1 MRVIEILKAEFPASK
16 WEAEKK
22 FRREPQWQPLEVE
35 YLIIDSFETPIA
47 RPSPNKRQRRVY
59 SGKKKR
65 HTLKT
70 QLMTDENREI
80 IQVAGGFRRPKSDIE
95 IYCVTR
101 LAKGW
106 QEKPKIAD
114 KAYAFEKIQVS
125 EEKAERR

>member
-1 MRVIEILKAEFPASK
+1 
-16 WEAEKK
+16 
-22 FRREPQWQPLEVE
+22 
-35 YLIIDSFETPIA
+35 
-47 RPSPNKRQRRVY
+47 
-59 SGKKKR
+59 
-65 HTLKT
+65 
-70 QLMTDENREI
+70 MTDENREI

-125 EEKAERR
+125 EEKAERRWIDWRGEGVESGVITKADQSRAFNQAGEGMRG